1 MVDGSRGACAVVA
14 FREGAFSAL
23 GHDLK
28 LQVTDFTVEI
38 GEDLA
43 IRASCRTDSVRVVG
57 VLRNGDANSVDERQP
72 SPSDRQ
78 SIERNVAQDI
88 LEAERYKQAS
98 FRSTK
103 VEAAG
108 DGYNV
113 VGLLDLH
120 GVVKE
125 VRFTAQRKGG
135 RAVARITLNQP
146 DFRIKPFRAMM
157 GALRV
162 KPEVLLE
169 VSVPIPPGKADGEV
183 A

>member
-1 MVDGSRGACAVVA
+1 VYA

-28 LQVTDFTVEI
+28 LVVTDFTLEI
-38 GEDLA
+38 GEGHALH
-43 IRASCRTDSVRVVG
+43 ASCRTDSVQVMG
-57 VLRNGDANSVDERQP
+57 VLRNGDPNSVDERLP

-78 SIERNVAQDI
+78 GIERNVAHDI
-88 LEAERYKQAS
+88 LESERYKQAT

-103 VEAAG
+103 VEPSG
-108 DGYNV
+108 NGYSV

-125 VRFTAQRKGG
+125 VRFTAERKGD
-135 RAVARITLNQP
+135 RAVARIILNQP
-146 DFRIKPFRAMM
+146 DFRIKPFRAML

-169 VSVPIPPGKADGEV
+169 VSVPLPPGKADGE
-183 A
+183 AAS